1 MQTASLHEPL
11 LRIAGMRP
19 AQVCDGIELSEL
31 AREALADDPTPTGYL
46 TTLLVAESY
55 DDAVR
60 FLAHALPRADAVRWA
75 CECAR
80 AGRDGALPPAA
91 QTALAAARRWA
102 ATQDAQHCRDAADAA
117 EAEGMKNEGAARF
130 AALAAA
136 WSGESLAPEGLP
148 PAAPS
153 PGLGA
158 SAVAASLMI
167 AAQTGEPAGIGERY
181 RECLTRGIVIA
192 RAG

>member
-1 MQTASLHEPL
+1 MQTAALQEPL
-11 LRIAGMRP
+11 VRIAGMRP
-19 AQVCDGIELSEL
+19 MRVCEGIEVSEL

-91 QTALAAARRWA
+91 EAALAAARRWA
-102 ATQDAQHCRDAADAA
+102 ATQHAQHCRDAADAA

-148 PAAPS
+148 PAAPA
-153 PGLGA
+153 PDLGA
-158 SAVAASLMI
+158 LAVAASLTI
-167 AAQTGEPAGIGERY
+167 AARTAEPAGVGERY
-181 RECLTRGIVIA
+181 RERLSRGILMA
-192 RAG
+192 RLG